1 MSTPAFIAAPQLDDF
16 AHGFFT
22 RQGGVSSGIY
32 AGLNVGLGSDDA
44 RAHVLENRERVR
56 LTLGATHLITAHQT
70 HSAVTAFIDAPQS
83 GIQADALVTKT
94 PGLAIGALAADCAP
108 ILLADL
114 ENGVI
119 GAAHSGWRGAFDGII
134 ASVIDTM
141 VAHGGQRAKMK
152 AIIGPCISQN
162 AYEVGPEFVKRY
174 EADYPRDL
182 DLFAPSQNTGHHM
195 FDLPGFVKR
204 QIERCDVQ
212 ADWLGLCTYGDEG
225 RFFSYRRTTHK
236 NEPDYGR
243 QISAICL
250 P

>member
-1 MSTPAFIAAPQLDDF
+1 
-16 AHGFFT
+16 
-22 RQGGVSSGIY
+22 
-32 AGLNVGLGSDDA
+32 
-44 RAHVLENRERVR
+44 
-56 LTLGATHLITAHQT
+56 
-70 HSAVTAFIDAPQS
+70 
-83 GIQADALVTKT
+83 
-94 PGLAIGALAADCAP
+94 
-108 ILLADL
+108 
-114 ENGVI
+114 
-119 GAAHSGWRGAFDGII
+119 
-134 ASVIDTM
+134 M

-162 AYEVGPEFVKRY
+162 AYEVGPEFVTRY
-174 EADYPRDL
+174 ETDYPGDL